1 MDYYVERIEHSSRIM
16 NKENS
21 FHKELNQNYS
31 KKQYK
36 GILLKKRKSASISN
50 QKAQDAIK
58 NTLNDKSINQ
68 LLYQSAS
75 SSFLSYQRQQANF
88 LKIQEAKEKPEK
100 KKKESDDAA
109 IILQMYLKK
118 KKGEE
123 FKRILSENSK
133 YKQEDIKHY
142 KKVDKRNIQ
151 FEKRI
156 KKEKKSMLFQ
166 YKNQNRLSY
175 KNKIKGILNNIS
187 TSLLYNTKRNQIN
200 IPDLSKNNFN
210 VYSRLYYNLQND
222 SQDKSILDYSSDRS
236 FSLHTHNIKR
246 LNLNSSTD
254 KVINKNRKKAILSY
268 STGPTKKKKAISNKK
283 NNGNIIKSKRIIKTD
298 IYKAKN
304 EEGNTLLH
312 EYIIKNQI
320 ELCKYVIEKNPKLIN
335 IKNNELNTP
344 LHLAVFYNN
353 YEIAKL
359 LLERGAK
366 VNEKNI
372 MKITPLVLSHKLK
385 HPQMERLIYKYLIMT
400 LQNKK

>member
-100 KKKESDDAA
+100 KKKATDDAA

-118 KKGEE
+118 KKEEE

-200 IPDLSKNNFN
+200 IPDLSKNNSN

>member
-88 LKIQEAKEKPEK
+88 LKLQEAKEKPEK
-100 KKKESDDAA
+100 KKKATDDAA

-118 KKGEE
+118 KKEEE

-200 IPDLSKNNFN
+200 IPDLSKNNSN

-254 KVINKNRKKAILSY
+254 RVINKNRKKAILSY